1 MSFSTN
7 GLAAVGANTRT
18 LRIYNTSTLLATTN
32 EGDSTPL
39 SLIELC
45 SKTEYHRGS
54 IYCLDWSYDSS
65 LLASGSN
72 DQSIHLMSCT
82 DSLFQQVADL
92 RDFGGTVRELRFLPS
107 SKSLV
112 ACGNGPRPLQLLDI
126 ERFVVTQDFKSTES
140 LLLAV
145 APIDTNTFVCGGEKG
160 SIVLWDIRC
169 MSSSTIIDTFSHSI
183 TSLSVHKDEL
193 ACSTSSG
200 NCYSL
205 SLKSSSI
212 IKEWRP
218 HSDECRSIR
227 YSPNGGW
234 ILSSSYDGS
243 VVLSDASSYQCCVVT
258 RFSNKV
264 IQSRWNTTGDLF
276 ACTSADKTVSFW
288 KNNNNL

>member
-1 MSFSTN
+1 M
-7 GLAAVGANTRT
+7 GANTRT
-18 LRIYNTSTLLATTN
+18 LRIYDTSSLLTTTK
-32 EGDSTPL
+32 EEDPTPS

-45 SKTEYHRGS
+45 SKAEYHRGS
-54 IYCLDWSYDSS
+54 IYCLDWLYDSS

-112 ACGNGPRPLQLLDI
+112 ACGNGSRPLQLLDV

-140 LLLAV
+140 LLLSV
-145 APIDTNTFVCGGEKG
+145 TPIDTNTFICGGEKG
-160 SIVLWDIRC
+160 SVVIWDVRC
-169 MSSSTIIDTFSHSI
+169 MTSSSLLHSFSHPV
-183 TSLSVHKDEL
+183 TSLSAHEDEL

-200 NCYSL
+200 TCYNI

-212 IKEWRP
+212 IKEWSP
-218 HSDECRSIR
+218 HSEECRSIR
-227 YSPNGGW
+227 HSPDGGW

-243 VVLSDASSYQCCVVT
+243 VVLSDAGSYQCLVVT

-264 IQSRWNTTGDLF
+264 IQSRWDTTGGLF

-288 KNNNNL
+288 KNNNNLY